1 MTSDKTAASFLGVLH
16 VPVHWFLPAVGSSWK
31 QPIIRSRVSFGM
43 QLSPLYSRREM
54 SAWEET
60 HAAWNAEILEV
71 RQSNQL
77 VLETALW
84 WTQYKTRAL
93 ERGPP
98 GLCPAPNATGDLR
111 SIPPL
116 LWIFNY
122 SVRAWGDW
130 TKWLT
135 RFLPAQI
142 VHSVNTFNIPTQ
154 LAVICPPPI
163 SQPSHCYWALSPR
176 RGCGGVGYSTIIT
189 SIPIVISTVFCV
201 LQMNEQINGALE
213 HRECALE

>member
-71 RQSNQL
+71 RQSNQV

-116 LWIFNY
+116 LWISNY

-130 TKWLT
+130 IKWLT
-135 RFLPAQI
+135 RFLPVQT
-142 VHSVNTFNIPTQ
+142 VYSVNTFNNPTQ
-154 LAVICPPPI
+154 LAVFVHR
-163 SQPSHCYWALSPR
+163 PSPTLPTVTEPSLH
-176 RGCGGVGYSTIIT
+176 GEGVVGVGYSTVIT
-189 SIPIVISTVFCV
+189 SIPIVISTQFSVYSKW
-201 LQMNEQINGALE
+201 MTK
-213 HRECALE
+213 